1 MRVRRLKK
9 WPRKTDRYLIVK
21 RVLIMNERPR
31 SYFAAGDFWTQDT
44 NRAKDFQTTER
55 AEKFVKDRNLKGCS
69 IVEVGGTET
78 QVYRRNLNEISDP
91 PFLS

>member
-1 MRVRRLKK
+1 
-9 WPRKTDRYLIVK
+9 
-21 RVLIMNERPR
+21 MNERPR

-44 NRAKDFQTTER
+44 NQAKDFQTTER
-55 AEKFVKDRNLKGCS
+55 AEKFVKERGLKGCS
-69 IVEVGGTET
+69 VVEVGGTDT